1 MYSTNLFVTD
11 FLLILTQNIS
21 WAAQFWQFF
30 FMLGFRNTIFFEYYV
45 HMKRL
50 KIRFE
55 FVYLTFN
62 CMNPIFYGILKQ
74 ELTANCFWSN
84 SVLTNYFGLVFRHHL
99 LWILSIIW
107 WYWKKAEKIEWIG
120 LVKSCSLYIGLHVQ
134 KALVNPAC
142 NSHSIQD
149 RISHSTQAS
158 LPIHSTSLPE
168 YSVRFL
174 IILCWHLW
182 VTHI

>member
-1 MYSTNLFVTD
+1 MPKSIFEHI
-11 FLLILTQNIS
+11 FFSNIV
-21 WAAQFWQFF
+21 
-30 FMLGFRNTIFFEYYV
+30 LTIFFSLLV
-45 HMKRL
+45 WFKRSYL
-50 KIRFE
+50 LWILSIIWWYCKFIFHFCPYE
-55 FVYLTFN
+55 EIENTMWIFVTLTFK
-62 CMNPIFYGILKQ
+62 NPFLSKQTLKK
-74 ELTANCFWSN
+74 ELTANCSLSN
-84 SVLTNYFGLVFRHHL
+84 TVLTNYFGLAFRHYP

-158 LPIHSTSLPE
+158 LP
-168 YSVRFL
+168 
-174 IILCWHLW
+174 
-182 VTHI
+182 THTVSFSEIFELAPP

>member
-1 MYSTNLFVTD
+1 M
-11 FLLILTQNIS
+11 
-21 WAAQFWQFF
+21 
-30 FMLGFRNTIFFEYYV
+30 
-45 HMKRL
+45 RL
-50 KIRFE
+50 KICFE
-55 FVYLTFN
+55 FLS
-62 CMNPIFYGILKQ
+62 PLILKIQ
-74 ELTANCFWSN
+74 FLIKYWSKNLPQTVSGGSRFWSN
-84 SVLTNYFGLVFRHHL
+84 TVLTNYFSLVFRHHL

-158 LPIHSTSLPE
+158 LPTHNVSFSEFI
-168 YSVRFL
+168 VWFL
-174 IILCWHLW
+174 VCCPVKGKKSFWRQKFLSKNSKSMLSI
-182 VTHI
+182 

>member
-1 MYSTNLFVTD
+1 M
-11 FLLILTQNIS
+11 
-21 WAAQFWQFF
+21 
-30 FMLGFRNTIFFEYYV
+30 
-45 HMKRL
+45 RL
-50 KIRFE
+50 KICFE
-55 FVYLTFN
+55 FLS
-62 CMNPIFYGILKQ
+62 PLILKIQ
-74 ELTANCFWSN
+74 FLIKYWSKNLPQTVSGGSRFWSN
-84 SVLTNYFGLVFRHHL
+84 TVLTNYFSLVFRHHL

-158 LPIHSTSLPE
+158 LPAHYFSFSDYLVQFFVHPLVKWSELPIHMYFFFLLLYLCSELRDLGP
-168 YSVRFL
+168 VRL
-174 IILCWHLW
+174 
-182 VTHI
+182 